1 MATSCHEAWFGSL
14 ALSVPAHPSSAAPR
28 ILGSARITLMKSQVV
43 FSFEPFLS
51 FYSSY
56 LLQHSILSS
65 HHVSSTYALSRYL
78 PIYLYRNST
87 GSRKDP
93 EWAVILFECELGSH
107 SHLRLEY
114 VLRLDASNVALYLV
128 LVSTQPT
135 ELLVMW
141 CCKTV

>member
-1 MATSCHEAWFGSL
+1 MCRGRGGTAL
-14 ALSVPAHPSSAAPR
+14 ASY
-28 ILGSARITLMKSQVV
+28 
-43 FSFEPFLS
+43 FLKNPI
-51 FYSSY
+51 YD
-56 LLQHSILSS
+56 
-65 HHVSSTYALSRYL
+65 STYALSRYL
-78 PIYLYRNST
+78 PIYLYINST
-87 GSRKDP
+87 RSRKDP

-114 VLRLDASNVALYLV
+114 VLPLDASNVALYLV